1 MINGDWKSDI
11 AQKLP
16 TTDTIENQ
24 VKYEVVNIV
33 ATRPNTIDETLT

>member
-1 MINGDWKSDI
+1 MMNGDWNSEM

-16 TTDTIENQ
+16 TTDTIENH
-24 VKYEVVNIV
+24 VKCDVVNIV